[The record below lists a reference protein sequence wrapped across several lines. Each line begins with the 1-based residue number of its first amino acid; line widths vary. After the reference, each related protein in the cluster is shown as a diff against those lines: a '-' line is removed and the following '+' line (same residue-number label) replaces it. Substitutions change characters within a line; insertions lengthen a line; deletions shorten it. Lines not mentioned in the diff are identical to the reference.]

1 MRQHKEQ
8 AILKKL
14 GDKHKLTNKG
24 KLFENKKGVT
34 IWLTN
39 IISDKQTKNV
49 LQRLQR
55 EQAILKKLEDN
66 HKLTSKDKLFENKK
80 RTSWLTNIISDK
92 QI

>member
-8 AILKKL
+8 AILKKM

-49 LQRLQR
+49 LQRQHR
-55 EQAILKKLEDN
+55 EQTMLKKLGA
-66 HKLTSKDKLFENKK
+66 
-80 RTSWLTNIISDK
+80 NIN
-92 QI
+92 